1 LANDISWCVSAMSIG
16 SENFTDDEDEF
27 EVESIISLSP
37 VRGNVEEEQ
46 DDSIMTLRAH
56 NGPVYAV
63 DIHHFLVASGG
74 GDDVAFVY
82 DIRDGDTLI
91 QCFGHQDSVF
101 AVKFNRD
108 ATLVATGDLMGRIQI
123 WDMITLSLECSYE
136 THDDLQW
143 MLWHHS
149 INIIIRG
156 GNSGNIYM
164 NQIHSQNMKI
174 LVGHGV
180 SCTAGKVIDD
190 RIHLIAGYSDGI
202 AKVWNLRDESYKRV
216 QAGTSAI
223 SCIDYRENVAL
234 VGSTFGD
241 VVLFNHQTAEVY
253 HIMQLAHSIATE
265 GMGPASVE
273 TVGFAPS
280 IPVYFAG
287 GFNEMLHLYD
297 AATNEIRHT
306 LNHPGCV
313 MKAVWVGNTVIS
325 SCSDGVL
332 RMWDGLSGREIR
344 SFHGHL
350 HEIYDFAV
358 NETEQLI
365 LSCDSSGICKV
376 FRLR

>member
-1 LANDISWCVSAMSIG
+1 MSTG
-16 SENFTDDEDEF
+16 SENFTDDEEEF

-37 VRGNVEEEQ
+37 VRANVEEEQ
-46 DDSIMTLRAH
+46 DDSIMTLRGH

-123 WDMITLSLECSYE
+123 WDMTTLGLECSYE

-143 MLWHHS
+143 MVWHHS
-149 INIIIRG
+149 IDIIIRG

-174 LVGHGV
+174 LVGHGE
-180 SCTAGKVIDD
+180 SCTAGKVMDD

-202 AKVWNLRDESYKRV
+202 AKVWNMRDESYKSV

-253 HIMQLAHSIATE
+253 HIMQLAHSAATE

-350 HEIYDFAV
+350 HEIYDFVV
-358 NETEQLI
+358 NEYFLTEQLI